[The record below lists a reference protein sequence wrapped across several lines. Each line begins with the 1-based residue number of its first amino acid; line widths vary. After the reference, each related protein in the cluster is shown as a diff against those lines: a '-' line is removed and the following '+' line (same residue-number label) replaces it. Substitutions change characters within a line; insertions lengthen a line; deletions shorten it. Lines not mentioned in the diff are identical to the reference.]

1 MIVVFVHVAF
11 VNVFDTTYF
20 AISFVRRAERLV
32 IGQRRPEGRP
42 DLVRRSPEQE
52 RRRLCQLIHVVALH
66 VVVGQP
72 ERPGV
77 PAAAVLIEPGRL
89 DHAVEGHEVGHDQ
102 PSHVASL

>member
-1 MIVVFVHVAF
+1 M
-11 VNVFDTTYF
+11 
-20 AISFVRRAERLV
+20 
-32 IGQRRPEGRP
+32 
-42 DLVRRSPEQE
+42 
-52 RRRLCQLIHVVALH
+52 CQLIHVVALH

-72 ERPGV
+72 ERPGI